1 MKFILDIRYFSVII
15 TLALNRGYARVLE
28 QVDRHV

>member
-1 MKFILDIRYFSVII
+1 MKFILDILYFSVII
-15 TLALNRGYARVLE
+15 TLALDWGYARVLE